1 MSKIDR
7 LRQEMNHVAK
17 LRSELHAR
25 RERLAERIHMLNTQY
40 KQSAIT
46 HHNYSEQFELL
57 LGNRTLEEHER
68 RYHRRIEELKHR
80 ATTINHSIG
89 RAESNKSSTAK
100 AIILSAM
107 MFIAVTVPIVMFDG
121 GITGF
126 ATSQS
131 TTTTATAEIVY
142 YYALGESSDFSG
154 GIEFSSLVH
163 NTQNNNAS
171 SNYEGSGTGYALN
184 LSTDSNTDVSICVKA
199 NTDLKIHTSPNTLIG
214 IGNMTFNAS
223 TTNSTSLPAFGN
235 RTEMNT
241 SIFRNAT
248 HNLGAGNA
256 TFFRFWLTVPDGTT
270 PGDYN
275 NSATFKT
282 IRSGDACV

>member
-1 MSKIDR
+1 MSKIHR
-7 LRQEMNHVAK
+7 LKQELNHVAK
-17 LRSELHAR
+17 LRSKLHSR
-25 RERLAERIHMLNTQY
+25 RERLAERIHTLNTQY
-40 KQSAIT
+40 KQSEIT
-46 HHNYSEQFELL
+46 HHDYSDQFETL

-68 RYHRRIEELKHR
+68 RHHRRIEELKHR
-80 ATTINHSIG
+80 EHAINHGIG
-89 RAESNKSSTAK
+89 RAEANKSAIAK

-107 MFIAVTVPIVMFDG
+107 MLIAVTVPIVMLDG

-142 YYALGESSDFSG
+142 YYALAESADFSG
-154 GIEFSSLVH
+154 GIDFSSLAH
-163 NTQNNNAS
+163 NTENNNAS
-171 SNYEGSGTGYALN
+171 SNYENSGTGYALN

-199 NTDLKIHTSPNTLIG
+199 NTDLKNHTNSSNLIG

-223 TTNSTSLPAFGN
+223 ITNSTGLPAFGN
-235 RTEMNT
+235 RTEMNS

-256 TFFRFWLTVPDGTT
+256 TFFRFWLTAPDAAV

-275 NSATFKT
+275 NTATFKAVRT
-282 IRSGDACV
+282 GNDCV

>member
-1 MSKIDR
+1 MSKIAR
-7 LRQEMNHVAK
+7 LRQELNHIAK
-17 LRSELHAR
+17 LRTELHAG
-25 RERLAERIHMLNTQY
+25 RERLAGRIHVLNRQY
-40 KQSAIT
+40 RQSEI
-46 HHNYSEQFELL
+46 NYHEYSTQFEKL
-57 LGNRTLEEHER
+57 LGNRTLEDHER
-68 RYHRRIEELKHR
+68 RYHRRLEELKHR
-80 ATTINHSIG
+80 EHAINHSID
-89 RAESNKSSTAK
+89 RTEASKSSMAK
-100 AIILSAM
+100 AVLLSAM
-107 MFIAVTVPIVMFDG
+107 MLMAVTIPVVMFDG

-131 TTTTATAEIVY
+131 VGTTATANIVY

-154 GIEFSSLVH
+154 GINFGSLSH

-171 SNYEGSGTGYALN
+171 SNYENSGTGYALN

-235 RTEMNT
+235 RTEMNS

-270 PGDYN
+270 PGNYN
-275 NSATFKT
+275 NSANFKAV
-282 IRSGDACV
+282 RAGEACA

>member
-1 MSKIDR
+1 VNKIHR
-7 LRQEMNHVAK
+7 LKQELNHVAK
-17 LRSELHAR
+17 LRSELHAV
-25 RERLAERIHMLNTQY
+25 RERLAERIHALNTQY
-40 KQSAIT
+40 KQSGIT
-46 HHNYSEQFELL
+46 HHDYSEQFENL
-57 LGNRTLEEHER
+57 LGNRTLEEYER

-80 ATTINHSIG
+80 EHAINHSIG
-89 RAESNKSSTAK
+89 RAEANKGAITK

-107 MFIAVTVPIVMFDG
+107 MLMAVTVPIVMFDG

-142 YYALGESSDFSG
+142 YYALAESTDFSG
-154 GIEFSSLVH
+154 GIDFSSLAH

-171 SNYEGSGTGYALN
+171 SNYESSGTGYALN

-199 NTDLKIHTSPNTLIG
+199 NTDLKIHTSPSTLIG

-223 TTNSTSLPAFGN
+223 ITNTTSLPGFAT

-241 SIFRNAT
+241 TVFRNAT

-256 TFFRFWLTVPDGTT
+256 TFFRFWLTVPEDTPQGT
-270 PGDYN
+270 YN
-275 NSATFKT
+275 NSATFKA
-282 IRSGDACV
+282 IRTGDACA

>member
-1 MSKIDR
+1 MSKIAR
-7 LRQEMNHVAK
+7 LRQELNHVSK
-17 LRSELHAR
+17 LRSELHSR
-25 RERLAERIHMLNTQY
+25 RERLAERIHVLNRQY
-40 KQSAIT
+40 KQSEINY
-46 HHNYSEQFELL
+46 HNYSTQFEKL

-68 RYHRRIEELKHR
+68 RYHRRLEELKHR
-80 ATTINHSIG
+80 EHAIKHSIG
-89 RAESNKSSTAK
+89 RAESNKASMAK
-100 AIILSAM
+100 AVMLSAM
-107 MFIAVTVPIVMFDG
+107 MLMAVTVPIVIFDG

-126 ATSQS
+126 AASQS
-131 TTTTATAEIVY
+131 VGTTATANIVY

-154 GIEFSSLVH
+154 GINFGSLSH

-171 SNYEGSGTGYALN
+171 SNYENSGTGYALN
-184 LSTDSNTDVSICVKA
+184 LSTDSNTDVSVCVKA

-223 TTNSTSLPAFGN
+223 TTNTSSAPSFVA
-235 RTEMNT
+235 RTEMNK

-256 TFFRFWLTVPDGTT
+256 TFFRFWLTVPDGTP

-275 NSATFKT
+275 NSATFKA
-282 IRSGDACV
+282 IRAGDACA

>member
-1 MSKIDR
+1 MSKIHR
-7 LRQEMNHVAK
+7 LRQELNHVAK
-17 LRSELHAR
+17 LRSELYAG

-46 HHNYSEQFELL
+46 HHDYSEQFETL
-57 LGNRTLEEHER
+57 LGNRTLGEHER
-68 RYHRRIEELKHR
+68 KYHRRIEELKYREH
-80 ATTINHSIG
+80 AINHSIG
-89 RAESNKSSTAK
+89 RAEANKSATAK

-107 MFIAVTVPIVMFDG
+107 MLMAVTVPIVMFDG

-131 TTTTATAEIVY
+131 TATTATAEIVY
-142 YYALGESSDFSG
+142 YYALAESADFSG
-154 GIEFSSLVH
+154 GIDFSSLAH

-171 SNYEGSGTGYALN
+171 SNYENSGTGYALN

-199 NTDLKIHTSPNTLIG
+199 NTDLKIHTSPSTLIG

-223 TTNSTSLPAFGN
+223 TTNSTSVPAFGN
-235 RTEMNT
+235 RTEMNIT
-241 SIFRNAT
+241 TFRNAT

-256 TFFRFWLTVPDGTT
+256 TFFRFWLTVPEDT
-270 PGDYN
+270 PSATYN
-275 NSATFKT
+275 NSATFKA
-282 IRSGDACV
+282 IRAGDACV

>member
-1 MSKIDR
+1 VSKIHR
-7 LRQEMNHVAK
+7 LKQELNHVSK
-17 LRSELHAR
+17 LRSELHAG
-25 RERLAERIHMLNTQY
+25 RERLAEKIHTLNTQY

-46 HHNYSEQFELL
+46 HQNYSEQFEKL

-80 ATTINHSIG
+80 EHAINHSIG
-89 RAESNKSSTAK
+89 RAEANKSTMAK

-107 MFIAVTVPIVMFDG
+107 MLMAVTVPVMMLDG

-131 TTTTATAEIVY
+131 VGTTATANVVY

-154 GIEFSSLVH
+154 GINFGSLSH

-171 SNYEGSGTGYALN
+171 SNYENSGTGYALN
-184 LSTDSNTDVSICVKA
+184 LSTDSNTDVSVCVKA

-223 TTNSTSLPAFGN
+223 TTNTSSAPSFVA
-235 RTEMNT
+235 RTEMNK

-256 TFFRFWLTVPDGTT
+256 TFFRFWLTVPDGTP

-275 NSATFKT
+275 NSATFKA
-282 IRSGDACV
+282 IRAGDACA

>member
-1 MSKIDR
+1 MSKIHR
-7 LRQEMNHVAK
+7 LKQELNHVSK
-17 LRSELHAR
+17 LRSELHVG
-25 RERLAERIHMLNTQY
+25 RERLAERIHTLNTQY
-40 KQSAIT
+40 KNSEIT
-46 HHNYSEQFELL
+46 HQNYSKQFEKL

-80 ATTINHSIG
+80 EHAINHNIG
-89 RAESNKSSTAK
+89 RAEANKSAMAK

-107 MFIAVTVPIVMFDG
+107 MLMAVTVPIVMFDG

-142 YYALGESSDFSG
+142 YYALAESTDFSG
-154 GIEFSSLVH
+154 GINFGTLTH

-171 SNYEGSGTGYALN
+171 SNYENSGTGYALN
-184 LSTDSNTDVSICVKA
+184 LSTDSNTEISVCVKA
-199 NTDLKIHTSPNTLIG
+199 NTDLKIHTTPSTLIG

-223 TTNSTSLPAFGN
+223 TTNSTTLPGFST
-235 RTEMNT
+235 RTEMN
-241 SIFRNAT
+241 SSVFRNAT
-248 HNLGAGNA
+248 HNLEAGNA
-256 TFFRFWLTVPDGTT
+256 TFFRFWLTVPDSTP

-275 NSATFKT
+275 NSATFKAV
-282 IRSGDACV
+282 RAGDACA